1 LLTGSIIALLLDSAS
16 PSMTASRLTIPAPLS
31 APPSKQEIADLLTE
45 ARERTF
51 VLISGLSDEDLHRQ
65 HDPLMS
71 PIIWDVGHIAHFE
84 ELWLTQNLD
93 GAIEFSE
100 MPGMYNPF
108 EHPRATR
115 ASLALPTLA
124 QMTARLREIR
134 SRVLDRLESLKW
146 DDANPLLKGGY
157 VYNMVLQHEYQ
168 HNETIL
174 QTLQLKKGEPY
185 RAPRK
190 IDAAVRSSR
199 SGRNRMPDDEH
210 MIPFDGGRI
219 TIGTADRT
227 AAYDN
232 ERPQHE
238 VDLRPFLIDRTP
250 VTNGRYV
257 DFISDDG
264 YSRSELWSEAG
275 RRWVAETGAVAPK
288 YWFRDGDSWLSRTM
302 DITRPVDPSHPV
314 CHVCYHEAAAYAE
327 WAGKRLPTEFEWEA
341 AASWDSSTSKSRG
354 FPWGDSPPTA
364 ELANIDQLS
373 FDTAAIDTYGDNV
386 SPAGCYGMI
395 GDVWEWTSSDFN
407 GYPGFQSFPY
417 KEYSEEFF
425 GSEYKVLRGGSW
437 ATRPG
442 AIRSTFRNWDYPIR
456 RQIFSGFRCA
466 RDA

>member
-1 LLTGSIIALLLDSAS
+1 
-16 PSMTASRLTIPAPLS
+16 MTASRLTIPRTLS
-31 APPSKQEIADLLTE
+31 APPPKQEIADLLTE
-45 ARERTF
+45 ARERTLL
-51 VLISGLSDEDLHRQ
+51 LISGLSDEDLHRQ

-124 QMTARLREIR
+124 QMMERLREIR
-134 SRVLDRLESLKW
+134 VRVLDRLDSLEW
-146 DDANPLLKGGY
+146 NDDNPLLKGGY

-174 QTLQLKKGEPY
+174 QTLQLKKGAPY
-185 RAPRK
+185 QPPHRIAFAAPREK
-190 IDAAVRSSR
+190 SDK
-199 SGRNRMPDDEH
+199 GHTPDNGA
-210 MIPFDGGRI
+210 MVSFAGGRV
-219 TIGTADRT
+219 TIGTDDRA

-232 ERPQHE
+232 ERPQQE
-238 VDLRPFLIDRTP
+238 VDLRPFLIDRTA
-250 VTNGRYV
+250 VTNGQYL
-257 DFISDDG
+257 DFISDGG
-264 YSRSELWSEAG
+264 YERQELWSDAG
-275 RRWVAETGAVAPK
+275 RRWVTETGAVAPK
-288 YWFRDGDSWLSRTM
+288 HWFRDGDAWFHRIMDVTRT
-302 DITRPVDPSHPV
+302 VDPARPV
-314 CHVCYHEAAAYAE
+314 CHVCYHEAEAFAK
-327 WAGKRLPTEFEWEA
+327 WAGKRLPTELEWEA
-341 AASWDSSTSKSRG
+341 AASRDPSSKRARG
-354 FPWGDSPPTA
+354 FPWGDSAPTSKF
-364 ELANIDQLS
+364 ANIDQLS
-373 FDTAAIDTYGDNV
+373 FDIAPVDTYDSNV
-386 SPAGCYGMI
+386 SPIGCYGMI
-395 GDVWEWTSSDFN
+395 GDVWEWTSSNFS

-425 GSEYKVLRGGSW
+425 GPDYKVLRGGSW

-442 AIRSTFRNWDYPIR
+442 AIRNTFRNWDYPIR